1 VSFSL
6 SETPFCGAF
15 KRSVLQMMCGV
26 SKNSVEDKLG
36 NVGVANAPF
45 ETGLTLILGAP
56 RSGTSW
62 LGKIF
67 DSHPDVVYR
76 HEPDSTA
83 LGKRLSSFYENDFA
97 SSADARTYLRS
108 LADIRT
114 VKTVGALPI
123 FRKSHHSRSEHL
135 AQLLEI
141 YFMLILDRA
150 RGRSETARTV
160 QLDNGNRAI
169 ATQSRPVVIKSVS
182 LLQHVGFFARSVP
195 ELKIIVIVRHPCNTI
210 ASQLLGRRMHKL
222 PDKAPNPAIANSE
235 QARRRGLSANEFA
248 GMTLVDQLAYQWLI
262 VYEKGIEEPAGRS
275 NCRIIRYE
283 DLAAS
288 AESTANELFAFAH
301 LPRSEATAR
310 FIERSQN
317 SHWPSRYFG
326 VLRPPSFHAKA
337 DRWRERLIPSEAQR
351 ILDIVGDSAPGR
363 LYL

>member
-1 VSFSL
+1 M
-6 SETPFCGAF
+6 TCGD
-15 KRSVLQMMCGV
+15 
-26 SKNSVEDKLG
+26 SKNSVEVNLG
-36 NVGVANAPF
+36 NAGAANAPF
-45 ETGLTLILGAP
+45 ETDITLILGTP

-83 LGKRLSSFYENDFA
+83 LGKRLSSLNEYAFG
-97 SSADARTYLRS
+97 SPTDARTYLRG

-114 VKTVGALPI
+114 AKTVGALPI

-141 YFMLILDRA
+141 YFLLILERA
-150 RGRSETARTV
+150 RGRSEAARTV
-160 QLDNGNRAI
+160 QLDNGNKAFT
-169 ATQSRPVVIKSVS
+169 TQSRPLVIKSVS
-182 LLQHVGFFARSVP
+182 LLQHAGFFARVVP
-195 ELKIIVIVRHPCNTI
+195 ELRVIVIVRHPCNTI

-222 PDKAPNPAIANSE
+222 PNNSPNPAIANME
-235 QARRRGLSANEFA
+235 QARRRGLNPNEFA

-262 VYEKGIEEPAGRS
+262 VYEKAIEELADRS

-283 DLAAS
+283 DLAVS
-288 AESTANELFAFAH
+288 AESTVNELFAFAH
-301 LPRSEATAR
+301 LPWSEATAR

-326 VLRPPSFHAKA
+326 VLRPSSFHANA
-337 DRWRERLIPSEAQR
+337 DRWREALIPSEAQR
-351 ILDIVGDSAPGR
+351 ILDIVGNSAPGR